1 MLTVKVDPHT
11 HTLFSGHA
19 FGTIEENVRR
29 AAEMGLEAIA
39 WTDHFSAMFTPVI
52 NGFPQMG
59 GMMNLTSLPKTC
71 LGIRVYAG
79 VEIDIAD
86 KEGHL
91 AFWDFASPFGPPPGK
106 KPESGRK
113 GPRSFLDFFLASREF
128 SIASVHMR
136 PGQIQGTEAEFT
148 DMYINVMQD
157 SRIHA
162 IGHPIRA
169 RYPFD
174 WAAFLEACRLTHTL
188 PEINEH
194 TMDLNDEFVSTLRTF
209 AEACARDN
217 VPVIVSSDA
226 HSSFHVG
233 GLTRS
238 LALLEEIGFPQEL
251 IANRDMAS
259 FEAAIAAKS
268 GKAPDR

>member
-1 MLTVKVDPHT
+1 MLTIKVDPHT

-19 FGTIEENVRR
+19 FGTIEENVRH
-29 AAEMGLEAIA
+29 AAEVGLDAIA
-39 WTDHFSAMFTPVI
+39 WTDHLSPMFTPVI
-52 NGFPQMG
+52 NGFPQLG
-59 GMMNLTSLPKTC
+59 GMLNLTSLPKTC

-79 VEIDIAD
+79 VEIDIMD

-91 AFWDFASPFGPPPGK
+91 AFWDLVPPFGPPPGK
-106 KPESGRK
+106 KDDAPK
-113 GPRSFLDFFLASREF
+113 MPSFLEFFLPSREF
-128 SIASVHMR
+128 TIASVHMR
-136 PGQIQGTEAEFT
+136 PGQLPGTEAEFT
-148 DMYINVMQD
+148 DMYVRVMQN
-157 SRIHA
+157 SRVHA

-174 WAAFLEACRLTHTL
+174 WKAFLEACRLTHTL

-194 TMDLNDEFVSTLRTF
+194 TMDLNEEFVATLRTF

-233 GLTRS
+233 GLS
-238 LALLEEIGFPQEL
+238 KSIALLEEIGFPQEL

-259 FEAAIAAKS
+259 FEAAIAAKTC
-268 GKAPDR
+268 KAPDRH